1 MPVSFNVNKLWQSF
15 AGKTK
20 NNPVNIVARRFLQV
34 FHDHGVQTT
43 QIPRLLSAIKLDDLK
58 SEDALLATLTH
69 EVLDQAAHLFG
80 IRVEWLEG
88 VDDEIYEYLACYKR
102 PGIILEHL
110 AQIVGGADVGLSFPL
125 RVLATTKKL
134 DCKNDSQQ
142 LLAPIIVEKIAEL
155 GEEDIYRYH
164 LYRDGFDWGEFPTRI
179 ELKAIARIVDKKLH
193 TPVPLFVI
201 TEKEMRCVL
210 DGKLIPANLFRGAL
224 LTNPSLEDF
233 ALTKEESG
241 VAKEVEEIP
250 AVLKYIEEYNLQN
263 FTFDKPEVPQPSDEP
278 IANAVTLPTPTIEAP
293 PRKAGKRESNN
304 QILWEPVRAV
314 ASALWSEEGDS
325 LDISEATRRIQKM
338 PLLNAGS
345 LSESAIR
352 KHIADLA
359 PPGVRGKSGRKRK
372 KSP

>member
-20 NNPVNIVARRFLQV
+20 HNPVNIVAQRFLQA

-43 QIPRLLSAIKLDDLK
+43 QIPRLFPAIKLDDLK

-69 EVLDQAAHLFG
+69 DVLDQIARLFG

-88 VDDEIYEYLACYKR
+88 VDDEIYECLACYKR
-102 PGIILEHL
+102 PAVLLEHL
-110 AQIVGGADVGLSFPL
+110 AAVVGGKDVGLSFPL
-125 RVLATTKKL
+125 RVFSTTKKL
-134 DCKNDSQQ
+134 DRNDDSQQ
-142 LLAPIIVEKIAEL
+142 LLAPIIVEKIADL

-164 LYRDGFDWGEFPTRI
+164 IYRDEFDWGYRPTRI

-201 TEKEMRCVL
+201 SEKEMRGVL
-210 DGKLIPANLFRGAL
+210 DGKLVPANLFHGAL

-250 AVLKYIEEYNLQN
+250 AVLEYIKGNNLQD
-263 FTFDKPEVPQPSDEP
+263 FSFAKPETSQQPDEP
-278 IANAVTLPTPTIEAP
+278 IASTVTLIATSVEISPKKT
-293 PRKAGKRESNN
+293 GKRADNN
-304 QILWEPVRAV
+304 QDLWEPVRAV
-314 ASALWSEEGDS
+314 AGALWAEDDS
-325 LDISEATRRIQKM
+325 LTITEVITRIQKM
-338 PLLNAGS
+338 SHLKASKLTA
-345 LSESAIR
+345 SAIR
-352 KHIADLA
+352 KHIAALA
-359 PPGVRGKSGRKRK
+359 PPNIRGKSGRKPN
-372 KSP
+372 KST